1 MGRCIFQ
8 RPFSFFIYM
17 IIPYHFH
24 GLFVIA
30 SVWACVAATAHA
42 AENNYTIELGAQ
54 TYQAN
59 NAVSVDQFDA
69 DFTGYSPQ
77 HSQLYALGENLAYI
91 QASRAG
97 YTLQAYKKQEIFI
110 NAGRETGQ
118 LYADVNA
125 RVPPNNN
132 RPYAID
138 FDGYGIEQTGIG
150 ISKTFA
156 LPLNKADSSL
166 TITPAARVY
175 NINRYREIQAGG
187 LAAARADGSY
197 DIAIQTAERDTQ
209 ADFTFPLGNAPSGMG
224 YAFDVG
230 ANWQVNPALQ
240 AFARASDLLNFNSIK
255 NAPTTVQTINSNVN
269 QFDADGF
276 LNYNPAIQGRN
287 SRETYN
293 FSLPVKTHFGVLY
306 AANSSL
312 VDQLGFDVRHI
323 QGLVLPRLSAAWVK
337 PFAWLESVGV
347 GYEAHFEAIDL
358 AANFKY
364 GGVRLGFD
372 SLSDENRQVEFLQV
386 YFKTDL

>member
-1 MGRCIFQ
+1 MTI
-8 RPFSFFIYM
+8 SH
-17 IIPYHFH
+17 HFR
-24 GLFVIA
+24 GAFVFA
-30 SVWACVAATAHA
+30 SVLAGFVTTTHA
-42 AENNYTIELGAQ
+42 AGNDYTIELGAQ

-118 LYADVNA
+118 LYADINA

-156 LPLNKADSSL
+156 LPLNKADTSL

-187 LAAARADGSY
+187 FAAARADGSY
-197 DIAIQTAERDTQ
+197 DIAINTVERDTQ
-209 ADFTFPLGNAPSGMG
+209 ADFTFPLGNSPSGMG

-240 AFARASDLLNFNSIK
+240 AFAKVSDLLNFNSIK

-287 SRETYN
+287 SRETYD
-293 FSLPVKTHFGVLY
+293 FSLPVKTHLGVLY

-323 QGLVLPRLSAAWVK
+323 QGLVLPRVSAAWVK

-358 AANFKY
+358 AVNFKY

-372 SLSDENRQVEFLQV
+372 SLSDDNRRVEFLQV
-386 YFKTDL
+386 FFKTDL

>member
-1 MGRCIFQ
+1 MGSVVACF
-8 RPFSFFIYM
+8 
-17 IIPYHFH
+17 
-24 GLFVIA
+24 A
-30 SVWACVAATAHA
+30 STAHA

-59 NAVSVDQFDA
+59 NAVSADQFDA
-69 DFTGYSPQ
+69 DFAGYNPQ

-118 LYADVNA
+118 LYADINA
-125 RVPPNNN
+125 RVPPSNN
-132 RPYAID
+132 RPYAIN

-187 LAAARADGSY
+187 FAAARADGSY

-209 ADFTFPLGNAPSGMG
+209 ADFTFPLGNSPSGMG

-240 AFARASDLLNFNSIK
+240 AFAKVSDLLNYNSIK

-293 FSLPVKTHFGVLY
+293 FSLPVKTHLGVLY
-306 AANSSL
+306 ATNSRL
-312 VDQLGFDVRHI
+312 VDQLGFDIRHI
-323 QGLVLPRLSAAWVK
+323 QGLVLPRVSAGWVK

-347 GYEAHFEAIDL
+347 GYEAYFEAIDL